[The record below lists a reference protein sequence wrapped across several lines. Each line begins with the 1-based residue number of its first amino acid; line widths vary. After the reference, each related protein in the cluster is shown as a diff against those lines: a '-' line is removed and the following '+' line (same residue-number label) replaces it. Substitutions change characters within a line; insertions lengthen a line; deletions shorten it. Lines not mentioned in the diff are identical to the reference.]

1 MMKIKSFMMMTMA
14 AMAFVCG
21 MSSCSSSNDD
31 TPEAPVAN
39 QVVGPYTGTEIL
51 TVMGEADES
60 TETFEFTKATDASVD
75 VTLPQYGEGM
85 MTVPA
90 LPVKGIM
97 LTKSGNTITGKL
109 AKYEGTVKTA
119 DGSEKAYT
127 VSDITVIFSDNNVVM
142 TFTQKYG
149 NMPFAFE
156 GQFTGTRMKL

>member
-1 MMKIKSFMMMTMA
+1 MKKFLTMTMVV
-14 AMAFVCG
+14 MAFVFG
-21 MSSCSSSNDD
+21 MSSCGSDD
-31 TPEAPVAN
+31 KDEPEAPVAN
-39 QVVGPYTGTEIL
+39 QVVGSYTGTEIL

-60 TETFEFTKATDASVD
+60 DETFEFTKATDVSVD

-109 AKYEGTVKTA
+109 AQYEGTVKGA

-127 VSDITVIFSDNNVVM
+127 VSDVTVIFNDKTVVM

-156 GQFTGTRMKL
+156 GVFTGTRK

>member
-1 MMKIKSFMMMTMA
+1 MKKILTMTLAVMA
-14 AMAFVCG
+14 LVVS
-21 MSSCSSSNDD
+21 MSSCSKDDD
-31 TPEAPVAN
+31 TPEVAVAN
-39 QVVGPYTGTEIL
+39 QVVGSYTGTEVL

-60 TETFEFTKATDASVD
+60 TETFEFTKASDVSVD
-75 VTLPQYGEGM
+75 VTLPKYGEGM

-90 LPVKGIM
+90 LPVKGIS

-109 AKYEGTVKTA
+109 AKYEGTVKSA

-127 VSDITVIFSDNNVVM
+127 VSDVTVIFSDKTVVV

-156 GQFTGTRMKL
+156 GQFTGTRK

>member
-1 MMKIKSFMMMTMA
+1 MKIKSFMTMMVAMA
-14 AMAFVCG
+14 ALVIG
-21 MSSCSSSNDD
+21 VSSCGDD
-31 TPEAPVAN
+31 DNKDVPEAPLAE
-39 QVVGPYTGTEIL
+39 QVVGSYTGEEIM
-51 TVMGEADES
+51 TVQEEPDQS
-60 TETFEFTKATDASVD
+60 TKTFEFTKASD
-75 VTLPQYGEGM
+75 VTIDMLIPEYGEGM
-85 MTVPA
+85 MTLPP

-127 VSDITVIFSDNNVVM
+127 VSDITVLFSDNTVVV

-156 GQFTGTRMKL
+156 GQFTGTKK

>member
-1 MMKIKSFMMMTMA
+1 MKIKSFMTMMMA
-14 AMAFVCG
+14 AMAFMFG

-31 TPEAPVAN
+31 APEAPVAN
-39 QVVGPYTGTEIL
+39 QVIGSYTGNEVL
-51 TVMGEADES
+51 TVMGEDDES
-60 TETFEFTKATDASVD
+60 TETFEFTKATDVSVD
-75 VTLPQYGEGM
+75 VTLPKYGEGM

-109 AKYEGTVKTA
+109 AKYEGVVTTA

-127 VSDITVIFSDNNVVM
+127 VSDVTVIFNEKTVVM

-156 GQFTGTRMKL
+156 GQFTGTRK

>member
-1 MMKIKSFMMMTMA
+1 MKKFLTMMMA
-14 AMAFVCG
+14 AMAFVVS
-21 MSSCSSSNDD
+21 MSSCGSDDNDE
-31 TPEAPVAN
+31 PEAPVAN
-39 QVVGPYTGTEIL
+39 QVVGSYTGTEVL

-60 TETFEFTKATDASVD
+60 TETFEFTKATDVSVD

-90 LPVKGIM
+90 LPVKGIT

-109 AKYEGTVKTA
+109 DKYEGTVISA

-127 VSDITVIFSDNNVVM
+127 VSDVTVIFNDKTGVM

-156 GQFTGTRMKL
+156 GVFTGAKK